1 MQAILVPTDF
11 SPGSRTAVEVAALL
25 AVQAD
30 AGLVLLNVD
39 ENATQAATSRQSRAY
54 NQQSDT
60 VTTSDLYDYLIE
72 LRRELVQKRAFSG
85 LKIRTE
91 LCPGSLV
98 SVVETYAERNNMDLI
113 VMGTRGA
120 GGLEELLIGSNT
132 EKVIRRACCPVLAVP
147 EETIPGPIK
156 NIAFPTT
163 LKDDQKVV
171 FRRLAALQQTLGT
184 DISFHILYVND
195 PAGLGSEEAI
205 EQRYRDLVSDSNLL
219 NTTFHLKG
227 ALDLDEGIEILQFAK
242 EQGVDIITMGTH
254 QRRGLSHLILGS
266 MTEDTVNH
274 SNIPVLTIPL
284 R

>member
-11 SPGSRTAVEVAALL
+11 SPGSRTAVEIAALL
-25 AVQAD
+25 AVQAN
-30 AGLVLLNVD
+30 AELVLLYVD
-39 ENATQAATSRQSRAY
+39 ENAIHAKTLGEFVPPD
-54 NQQSDT
+54 QQSDT
-60 VTTSDLYDYLIE
+60 LTTHELYEDLAE
-72 LRRELVQKRAFSG
+72 LRRELVRNPVFTDLKTRA
-85 LKIRTE
+85 E
-91 LCPGSLV
+91 LYPGSLV

-120 GGLEELLIGSNT
+120 SSLEELLIGSNT
-132 EKVIRRACCPVLAVP
+132 EKIIRRACCPVLAVP
-147 EETIPGPIK
+147 QEATPGPIK
-156 NIAFPTT
+156 VIVFPTT

-171 FRRLAALQQTLGT
+171 FRRLAALQRTLGM
-184 DISFHILYVND
+184 DISFRLLYIND

-205 EQRYRDLVSDSNLL
+205 EQRYRELILDSTLQ

-227 ALDLDEGIEILQFAK
+227 ALDLDEGIEILQFAR
-242 EQGVDIITMGTH
+242 EQEADMITMGTH

-274 SNIPVLTIPL
+274 SDIPVLTIPI

>member
-11 SPGSRTAVEVAALL
+11 SPGSRTAVEIAALL
-25 AVQAD
+25 AAQAN
-30 AGLVLLNVD
+30 AELVLLNVD
-39 ENATQAATSRQSRAY
+39 ENATHVKTLGEFVPHDEL
-54 NQQSDT
+54 SDT
-60 VTTSDLYDYLIE
+60 ISTNEPYEYLVE
-72 LRRELVQKRAFSG
+72 LRRELVRYPVFTD
-85 LKIRTE
+85 LKIRAE
-91 LCPGSLV
+91 LYPGSLV
-98 SVVETYAERNNMDLI
+98 SVVETYAERHNMDLI

-147 EETIPGPIK
+147 QEAIPGPIK
-156 NIAFPTT
+156 VIAFPTT

-171 FRRLAALQQTLGT
+171 FRRLAALQQTLGM
-184 DISFHILYVND
+184 DISIRLLYIND

-205 EQRYRDLVSDSNLL
+205 EQRYLELVKDSNLQ
-219 NTTFHLKG
+219 NTIFHLKG

-242 EQGVDIITMGTH
+242 EQQADMITMGTH

-274 SNIPVLTIPL
+274 SDIPVLTIPI